1 MTEDSVRHDGLSLES
16 GFCLDHKWQ
25 VNNLKRE
32 FKQDSFFTQQNPIK
46 QQVIK

>member
-1 MTEDSVRHDGLSLES
+1 MELKREQKERKREQA
-16 GFCLDHKWQ
+16 LDHKWQ